1 MSKVKKIT
9 SFLESIAPSAYQESY
24 DNVGLIVGDPENEVT
39 GVLISLDSTEEVVE
53 EAINKGC
60 NLIVAHHPI
69 IFGGLKSITGKNYV
83 EKTII
88 KAIKHDIA
96 IFACHTNI
104 DNILGGVSSKMA
116 EVIGLED
123 VKILAPKKNKL
134 TKLSF
139 FAPNKYIN
147 KLLEELH
154 EVGVGKVGNYED
166 CSFCSIGVGSFTPND
181 QATPHIGKAKKHEK
195 VEEIK
200 AEVILPSH
208 LEDIAISTLEKHHP
222 YEEVS
227 YFLSRLENKDQ
238 EVGSGAIGMLSEKM
252 EIESFFRLIKEKFH
266 LECIRHTPFHKK
278 KIQKIA
284 LCGGAGSFLLNNAI
298 RQKADVYISSDFKY
312 HEFFDAE
319 NKITLADI
327 GHFESEA
334 YTKQLFYELLNE
346 KFINIALYLS
356 EVETNPIKFY
366 I

>member
-1 MSKVKKIT
+1 MSLVKEIT
-9 SFLESIAPSAYQESY
+9 TFLETIAPPAYQESY
-24 DNVGLIVGDPENEVT
+24 DNVGLIVGNPESKVS
-39 GVLISLDSTEEVVE
+39 GVLITLDSTVEVID
-53 EAINKGC
+53 EAISKGC
-60 NLIVAHHPI
+60 NFIIAHHPI

-116 EVIGLED
+116 EVLGLKD
-123 VKILAPKKNKL
+123 VKILSPKKNKL

-139 FAPNKYIN
+139 FAPNKSIN
-147 KLLEELH
+147 TLLNELH
-154 EVGVGKVGNYED
+154 KVGIGKIGNYDD
-166 CSFCSIGVGSFTPND
+166 CSFCSIGVGSFTPNEI
-181 QATPHIGKAKKHEK
+181 ATPHIGQAKRHEK

-208 LEDIAISTLEKHHP
+208 LENIAISTLEKHHP

-227 YFLSRLENKDQ
+227 YFLTKLENKNQ
-238 EVGSGAIGMLSEKM
+238 EVGSGAIGTLNEKI
-252 EIESFFRLIKEKFH
+252 EIEHFFDLIKKTFN
-266 LECIRHTPFHKK
+266 LNCIRHTPFHKK
-278 KIQKIA
+278 KVKKIA
-284 LCGGAGSFLLNNAI
+284 VCGGAGSFLLPTAI
-298 RQKADVYISSDFKY
+298 QQKADVYISADFKY

-319 NKITLADI
+319 NKITIADI
-327 GHFESEA
+327 GHFESEVF
-334 YTKQLFYELLNE
+334 TKQLFYELLSK

-356 EVETNPIKFY
+356 EVETNPINLY